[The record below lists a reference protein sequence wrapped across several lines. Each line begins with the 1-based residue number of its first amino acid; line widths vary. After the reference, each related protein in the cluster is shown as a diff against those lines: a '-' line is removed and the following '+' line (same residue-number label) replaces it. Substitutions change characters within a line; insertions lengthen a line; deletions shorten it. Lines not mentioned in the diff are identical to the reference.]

1 MKPSKEA
8 EFINGVKEYANQP
21 GECSSEVTVYT
32 SHTGVAEYS
41 TRVGEYSRRMKNVL
55 LLTAAFGAVHQAV
68 QAENML
74 ECLPM

>member
-8 EFINGVKEYANQP
+8 EFTNGVKEFSSKP
-21 GECSSEVTVYT
+21 GECSSEVTVYG

-41 TRVGEYSRRMKNVL
+41 SRVGEYSRRMKNVL

>member
-8 EFINGVKEYANQP
+8 EFTNGVKEYTNQP
-21 GECSSEVTVYT
+21 GECSSEVTVYS

-41 TRVGEYSRRMKNVL
+41 SRVGEYSRRMKNVL